1 VNPAAWIRHRRV
13 IATAAVAWAALV
25 FLVLAPAL
33 DRWIPGLSDDRSTPV
48 VTSPVAQK
56 LADLRLMNYYP
67 STAAWTYMW
76 TKWNPTQL
84 NDDFARIEALG
95 ANSVRLNIEPG
106 TFGFPA
112 PSATMTDELDDAIQA
127 AAAHSLTV
135 QLTLFDWWSAYTDT
149 SGSDAWINAL
159 LAPHQDDA
167 EIAFIDIKNEIDP
180 GDAQAMAWLEH
191 ELPVVRQAAGTIPV
205 TVSVTGPNIL
215 ADLAALRG
223 KLTAAGTPPD
233 FYDIHYY
240 DVPQHALATFEQAKA
255 LVAPS
260 PLFIGETGATTG
272 ATTGQA
278 GASAGAPAV
287 AVGDADQDLYLRT
300 VEWAAQTAGLPDA
313 APWIFQDIASGG
325 APPEANTGGGEL
337 DYGLYAANGTAKP
350 AATSMK
356 ALYQH
361 SAISTY
367 LNGEFSVGS
376 GTKVADWT
384 PVRANNGATLAWD
397 GAVGRTSPGS
407 VLLGGTKTSAA
418 GNPAFVAA
426 PVLQPT
432 TVGQTFEMTAWAEGA
447 NATGQNRIAICWFTA
462 NGGYLSESDSPALPT
477 GTTNWQQLRVT
488 SSAPSGAAYELVYLE
503 SGDNSGT
510 VHFDDVTFTEEG

>member
-1 VNPAAWIRHRRV
+1 MNHSAWIRRHWV
-13 IATAAVAWAALV
+13 ISTAAVAWAALV

-33 DRWIPGLSDDRSTPV
+33 NRLISAISDGVGTPV
-48 VTSPVAQK
+48 VTAPFAEK

-76 TKWNPTQL
+76 TKWDPTQI
-84 NDDFARIEALG
+84 DEDFSKIEALG

-106 TFGFPA
+106 TFGFPV
-112 PSATMTDELDDAIQA
+112 PSTKMTAELADTIQA

-149 SGSDAWINAL
+149 SGSDQWIDAL
-159 LAPHQDDA
+159 LAPYQNDP
-167 EIAFIDIKNEIDP
+167 EIAFIDVKNEIDP

-191 ELPVVRQAAGTIPV
+191 ELPVVRQAVGSVPV

-215 ADLAALRG
+215 GNLTALRNT
-223 KLTAAGTPPD
+223 LNAAGTPPD

-240 DVPQHALATFEQAKA
+240 DVPQHALTTLEQAKA

-272 ATTGQA
+272 QT
-278 GASAGAPAV
+278 GAPAV
-287 AVGDADQDLYLRT
+287 ADADQDLYLRT
-300 VEWAAQTAGLPDA
+300 IEWAAQTAGLPDA

-325 APPEANTGGGEL
+325 APPQAGAASGGGL
-337 DYGLYAANGTAKP
+337 DYGLYTAEGTAKP
-350 AATSMK
+350 AAASIK
-356 ALYQH
+356 ALYQG

-367 LNGEFSVGS
+367 LNGEFAIGS
-376 GTKVADWT
+376 GSEVADWN
-384 PVRANNGATLAWD
+384 PIRANSGATLAWD
-397 GAVGRTSPGS
+397 GTVGRTAPGS
-407 VLLGGTKTSAA
+407 VLLSGTKTSPA
-418 GNPAFVAA
+418 GNPSFVAA
-426 PVLQPT
+426 PVTQPT
-432 TVGQTFEMTAWAEGA
+432 AVGQTFEMTAWAEGT
-447 NATGQNRIAICWFTA
+447 NATGQNRIAICWFGA
-462 NGGYLSESDSPALPT
+462 NGGYLSESDSPNLPT
-477 GTTNWQQLRVT
+477 GTTNWEQLQVT
-488 SSAPSGAAYELVYLE
+488 SSAPSGAAYELIYLE

>member
-1 VNPAAWIRHRRV
+1 MNPATWIRHRRV
-13 IATAAVAWAALV
+13 IATAAIAWAALV

-33 DRWIPGLSDDRSTPV
+33 NHWVSGLSDDRSTPV

-56 LADLRLMNYYP
+56 LADVRLMNYYP

-76 TKWNPTQL
+76 TKWNPAQL
-84 NDDFARIEALG
+84 NEDFAKIEALG

-106 TFGFPA
+106 TFGFPG
-112 PSATMTDELDDAIQA
+112 PSTTMTDELNDAIQA

-159 LAPHQDDA
+159 LAPYQDDA
-167 EIAFIDIKNEIDP
+167 EISFIDIKNEIDP
-180 GDAQAMAWLEH
+180 GDAHAMAWLEH
-191 ELPVVRQAAGTIPV
+191 ELPVVRQAAGTVPV

-215 ADLAALRG
+215 GNLAALRS

-260 PLFIGETGATTG
+260 ALFIGETGATTDV
-272 ATTGQA
+272 TTGQP
-278 GASAGAPAV
+278 GAA
-287 AVGDADQDLYLRT
+287 AVGNADQDLYLRS

-325 APPEANTGGGEL
+325 APPGANTGGGEL
-337 DYGLYAANGTAKP
+337 EYGLYSADGTAKP
-350 AATSMK
+350 AAVSMK

-361 SAISTY
+361 STISTY

-376 GTKVADWT
+376 GTRVADWT
-384 PVRANNGATLAWD
+384 PARANSGATLAWD
-397 GAVGRTSPGS
+397 GAVGHASAGS
-407 VLLGGTKTSAA
+407 VLLSGTKASAA
-418 GNPAFVAA
+418 GNPSFVAA
-426 PVLQPT
+426 PVIQPT
-432 TVGQTFEMTAWAEGA
+432 AAGQTFEMTAWAEGT
-447 NATGQNRIAICWFTA
+447 NATGQNRIAICWFSA
-462 NGGYLSESDSPALPT
+462 NGGYLSESASPILPS
-477 GTTNWQQLRVT
+477 GTTNWQQLEVT

-510 VHFDDVTFTEEG
+510 VHFDDVTFTAEG